1 MLKKTDI
8 SVLILALFYFVGCN
22 SNRDRKTAVSEL
34 EVRNHM
40 RGYLSKVAADITD
53 YSLDGNAWAHK
64 KTVASNSKGIAALY
78 PGDEGI
84 EKHKSVVFAENF
96 EASSIADVVANW
108 SWARGDKDNR
118 LSLDV
123 IPGPEGSTG
132 CKSLKMTI
140 HREEDDRN
148 AGSDLIKIFDDR
160 YEQLFLRFYVKFA
173 DDYGYNHHFTSLSG
187 FVDPRPM
194 PYGSAGKKPTH
205 HFSSTIDQSME
216 NLNRTGPATTPPGY
230 WMFYTYWPEMNSWQ
244 TPEGKPDG
252 RPNSYYGNNFMPR
265 DPVPAKRGE
274 WQCIEIMI
282 RVNSAPDKTDGAHAF
297 WVDGE
302 LAGCWDPLEKNPVK
316 GYWRADSFISNPDHK
331 NAQRFQGIRWRN
343 FEDKELFEKLK
354 INRLRVQNYV
364 SGTSWKNVDKY
375 AEEHPDFKINREE
388 ATVWKD
394 HIVVAT
400 EYIGPITPQSSG
412 IE

>member
-53 YSLDGNAWAHK
+53 HSLDGNAWAHK

-375 AEEHPDFKINREE
+375 AKEHPDFKINREE